1 MGKTMIATR
10 IDDGLLKQFDAWAAG
25 LGLPRTKAMERA
37 MRIAVNGR
45 SEPAPKTAATRRIMG
60 YHPISNEPIFEGQL

>member
-25 LGLPRTKAMERA
+25 LGLPRTTAMERA

-45 SEPAPKTAATRRIMG
+45 AEPAPKTAATRRIMG
-60 YHPISNEPIFEGQL
+60 YHPISNEPIFEGQP